1 MRLNHQQIQHTM
13 EIDAQKEH
21 MRQQEQEL
29 RQVFIIY
36 QVQAQSEVIF
46 IGVFW

>member
-21 MRQQEQEL
+21 MRSQEQEL
-29 RQVFIIY
+29 RLFSNIPEFDIY
-36 QVQAQSEVIF
+36 
-46 IGVFW
+46 